1 MKKINDKGFTL
12 IELLAVI
19 VIMGILMM
27 VAIPAVSRT
36 IENSRKDTFIDNAKA
51 YANAVITLW
60 TADGLVCG
68 ADNIVSSATDD
79 GDYYV
84 RINTTGKTWTKDATT
99 GKVTS
104 TNTAEANIP
113 TILEQGGKSSWG
125 NRDVTGYVRVNVRTN
140 TGTNGSESKRVT
152 TFYVALSDGTHGIGE
167 DVAASTESSKLAR
180 GNLSMSGLNHIATPT
195 GTKCVE
201 N

>member
-68 ADNIVSSATDD
+68 SDNIVSSATDD

-84 RINTTGKTWTKDATT
+84 RINTKGNVVKADGSGFDTGT
-99 GKVTS
+99 
-104 TNTAEANIP
+104 EANIP

-125 NRDVTGYVRVNVRTN
+125 NRDVTGYVRVNISTN
-140 TGTNGSESKRVT
+140 AGATGEDSKRVT
-152 TFYVALSDGTHGIGE
+152 T
-167 DVAASTESSKLAR
+167 K
-180 GNLSMSGLNHIATPT
+180 
-195 GTKCVE
+195 
-201 N
+201 

>member
-68 ADNIVSSATDD
+68 DDNIVSSATDD
-79 GDYYV
+79 GDYYI
-84 RINTTGKTWTKDATT
+84 RINTTGKTWTKNAS
-99 GKVTS
+99 GEVTS
-104 TNTAEANIP
+104 SSDPEDDVP
-113 TILEQGGKSSWG
+113 VILEQGGKSSWG
-125 NRDVTGYVRVNVRTN
+125 NRDVTGYVRVNVKTN
-140 TGTNGSESKRVT
+140 SGENGSESKRVT
-152 TFYVALSDGTHGIGE
+152 TFYVALSDGTHGISE
-167 DVAASTESSKLAR
+167 TTAASTESSKLAR
-180 GNLSMSGLNHIATPT
+180 GNLAMSGLSHIPTPT
-195 GTKCVE
+195 GTTCIE